1 MKQLGGQ
8 KTHPVTVLA
17 SGTQGKCGDY
27 FTRLKA
33 AVIALTGS
41 PVFGTSSWR
50 GNLLSNVIVTSVS
63 LWRKFLFK
71 AGLAPVSTH
80 HVLLVSSNPPIST
93 SILGSTRFFIH
104 EKSVQWTT
112 STSGSNYLLKES
124 KRLRSDNGNS
134 DKVKEVK
141 TGLFHISS
149 TTTNFGETYHQLA
162 KHINSYFW
170 KHKGAV
176 VPAAEKPANEGV
188 VSDGELKA
196 LRSHFSTG
204 EFSKFRSGSKLHEK
218 ESVVGIPVVQALVDL
233 QGRQF
238 AKKSLAVLSPGQS
251 LRDALGYWTSRIKKS
266 TLEKPQ
272 VSQNE
277 TECTVGK
284 VNKPG
289 PEKQLPDS
297 AGSLSL
303 SIIAEIPAE
312 KALEEKVR
320 KIRQQHAKVIARASV
335 DGRTRALVQ
344 ALQRARRSDTQ
355 MARAEELCDHLLN
368 FNEAASVA
376 VKEGAVHCL
385 LRLRTLGPAA
395 VSSVAREALAL
406 LGYADPV
413 RGRGICVLSID
424 GGGTKGIV
432 ALETLRVLTELT
444 GKRVHEM
451 FDFICG
457 VSTGAILAVMLG
469 VFRIPLEDC
478 NELYRQLGSEIFTR
492 NYLLGTMQM
501 GWRHSFYDS
510 HEWEAILREKMGENL
525 MIEIARDPACPKVAA
540 VSALVSHGTPIKAYV
555 FRSYGLAPGSPS
567 HHPGGCENKLWQ
579 ALRASSAAPG
589 YFQEFRLGDHLH
601 QDGGIVLNNPCA
613 LALHESRLLWPD
625 ASLQCV
631 VSLGTGRTL
640 RPSGPLLT
648 HTNLRTKLS
657 HILSSATD
665 TEEVH
670 TTLDGLLPHGSYFR
684 LNPFVSDDLSLDEN
698 RPERLLQL
706 REDALMYLH
715 RNRPKLQRAAH
726 CLTQP
731 RSTYSH
737 IADRIRLAVA
747 CTEVRI
753 PPSSFWHKF

>member
-1 MKQLGGQ
+1 MKQLGSQ

-17 SGTQGKCGDY
+17 SGTQRKCGDY
-27 FTRLKA
+27 FACFKA

-41 PVFGTSSWR
+41 PVSGTSSWR

-63 LWRKFLFK
+63 LWRKFVSQ
-71 AGLAPVSTH
+71 AGLVPVSTGYCP
-80 HVLLVSSNPPIST
+80 LFSSHPPIST
-93 SILGSTRFFIH
+93 STLRSTHFFIN
-104 EKSVQWTT
+104 EKSVRWTT
-112 STSGSNYLLKES
+112 STSGLNDLLKES
-124 KRLRSDNGNS
+124 KLQLLENGSSDT
-134 DKVKEVK
+134 VKEIK
-141 TGLFHISS
+141 SGLFHISS
-149 TTTNFGETYHQLA
+149 MSTNFGETYRQLA

-170 KHKGAV
+170 KYKGEV
-176 VPAAEKPANEGV
+176 GPAAEKPDNEGMI
-188 VSDGELKA
+188 SDGELKA
-196 LRSHFSTG
+196 LRSHFRTG
-204 EFSKFRSGSKLHEK
+204 EFSKYRSGSKSHEK
-218 ESVVGIPVVQALVDL
+218 ASAVGTPVVQALVDL
-233 QGRQF
+233 QDRQL
-238 AKKSLAVLSPGQS
+238 AKKSLVVLSPGQS

-266 TLEKPQ
+266 TPEKLQ
-272 VSQNE
+272 VRQNE

-284 VNKPG
+284 VNKPA
-289 PEKQLPDS
+289 PAKQLPDS
-297 AGSLSL
+297 AGSISPG
-303 SIIAEIPAE
+303 IVAEIPAE

-344 ALQRARRSDTQ
+344 ALQRARNADTQ

-368 FNEAASVA
+368 FNEASSVA
-376 VKEGAVHCL
+376 VKEGAVYCL

-478 NELYRQLGSEIFTR
+478 SELYRQLGSEIFTR

-501 GWRHSFYDS
+501 GWRHAFYDS
-510 HEWEAILREKMGENL
+510 DEWEAILREKMGENL

-589 YFQEFRLGDHLH
+589 YFQEFRLGEHLH

-625 ASLQCV
+625 TSLQCV

-648 HTNLRTKLS
+648 HTSLRTKLS
-657 HILSSATD
+657 HILSSAID
-665 TEEVH
+665 TEGM
-670 TTLDGLLPHGSYFR
+670 TLGGFSR
-684 LNPFVSDDLSLDEN
+684 LKSLVEFC
-698 RPERLLQL
+698 R
-706 REDALMYLH
+706 
-715 RNRPKLQRAAH
+715 
-726 CLTQP
+726 
-731 RSTYSH
+731 H
-737 IADRIRLAVA
+737 I
-747 CTEVRI
+747 
-753 PPSSFWHKF
+753 

>member
-251 LRDALGYWTSRIKKS
+251 LRDALGYWTSRI
-266 TLEKPQ
+266 
-272 VSQNE
+272 
-277 TECTVGK
+277 
-284 VNKPG
+284 
-289 PEKQLPDS
+289 
-297 AGSLSL
+297 
-303 SIIAEIPAE
+303 
-312 KALEEKVR
+312 
-320 KIRQQHAKVIARASV
+320 
-335 DGRTRALVQ
+335 
-344 ALQRARRSDTQ
+344 
-355 MARAEELCDHLLN
+355 
-368 FNEAASVA
+368 
-376 VKEGAVHCL
+376 KEGAVHCL